1 MSDFQKF
8 KKELLEDPEVWAEY
22 EALRPEMEVIRALI
36 GARIE
41 QNQ

>member
-8 KKELLEDPEVWAEY
+8 KKERLEDPEVWAEY
-22 EALRPEMEVIRALI
+22 EALRPAMEVIRARI

-41 QNQ
+41 QHQ